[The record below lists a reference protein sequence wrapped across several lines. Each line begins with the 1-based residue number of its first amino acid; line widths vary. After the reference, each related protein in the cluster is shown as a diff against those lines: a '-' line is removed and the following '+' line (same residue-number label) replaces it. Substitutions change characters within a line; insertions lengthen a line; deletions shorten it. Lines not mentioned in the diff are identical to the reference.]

1 MERTRTL
8 TIPVTSQW
16 LVAAWYSNQICA
28 ETFFLRVR
36 LSAMH
41 MMQPQPLHADYPR
54 FGPHCAAHRNQHLLN
69 AARINFD
76 PEPTAFE
83 LEQRG

>member
-16 LVAAWYSNQICA
+16 LVAA

-36 LSAMH
+36 ISAMH

-69 AARINFD
+69 APRINFD